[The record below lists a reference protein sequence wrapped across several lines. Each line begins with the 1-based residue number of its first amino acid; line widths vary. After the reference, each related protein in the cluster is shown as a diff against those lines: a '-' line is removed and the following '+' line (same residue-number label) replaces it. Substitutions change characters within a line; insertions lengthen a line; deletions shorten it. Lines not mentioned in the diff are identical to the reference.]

1 MSMTTHGTPVP
12 EPQVSLGSGDMW
24 KKKVTRGAAKVHE
37 HTTFDVAPAQD
48 STERRKK
55 DTVCTCAELL
65 LLLFPRSS
73 DVIYIATCDI
83 FTRLS
88 IRRLEAGGCVLFL

>member
-1 MSMTTHGTPVP
+1 MLFASKYNVNDHARHSRTRATS
-12 EPQVSLGSGDMW
+12 VSIGRGDMW

-73 DVIYIATCDI
+73 DVIYIATCVI
-83 FTRLS
+83 FRGEYT
-88 IRRLEAGGCVLFL
+88 AT